1 MLLQDG
7 VTSLQWALRNGN
19 AELCKLLL
27 GAKADVEAK
36 EKVREAKPL
45 IDS

>member
-7 VTSLQWALRNGN
+7 NTSLHLGSRKRRVEVCQ
-19 AELCKLLL
+19 LLL

-36 EKVREAKPL
+36 NMVREAKPL
-45 IDS
+45 VDS